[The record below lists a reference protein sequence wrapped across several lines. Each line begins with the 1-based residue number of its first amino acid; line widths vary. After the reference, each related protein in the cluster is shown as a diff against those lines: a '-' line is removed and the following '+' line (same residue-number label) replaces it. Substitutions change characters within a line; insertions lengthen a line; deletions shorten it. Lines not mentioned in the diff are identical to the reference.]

1 MLRTIVSVEP
11 NARKIL
17 PDYAKGWKEHER
29 RWLHQKTIHDQTQ
42 TGRVLS
48 RSNILESSS
57 SSSSSELA
65 TKKAVITWHPLLQLL
80 AENTVTRVQDTGG
93 LYRIHRS
100 NWGLFSY
107 HSFMK
112 KLKCHSKGY
121 NLARPNHLDFRINFV
136 ARWQSGSQQEIW
148 LQMTNGYGLTF
159 PSYLPTEISIQC
171 EITGKR

>member
-1 MLRTIVSVEP
+1 MYKFHNITHESVRTQGLYKMLRTIVSVEP

-29 RWLHQKTIHDQTQ
+29 RWLHPKHHTRPNANRQGAFEIKHI
-42 TGRVLS
+42 RVIIIIIITAS
-48 RSNILESSS
+48 HKESS
-57 SSSSSELA
+57 
-65 TKKAVITWHPLLQLL
+65 TWHSLLQLL

-93 LYRIHRS
+93 LGSQYRIHRS

-121 NLARPNHLDFRINFV
+121 NLARPNHLDF
-136 ARWQSGSQQEIW
+136 
-148 LQMTNGYGLTF
+148 
-159 PSYLPTEISIQC
+159 
-171 EITGKR
+171 KD